1 MLYVNAN
8 GNTVTMSRSPAI
20 AVVLALG
27 CVFSA
32 GVSASAMAP
41 TLRARSFA
49 PLSISG
55 VHFQPGERVRVAV
68 KSGTPHV
75 MHVRASEGGTFV
87 AVFRGVTVERC
98 DGLLVR
104 AAGSK
109 GSGTVLRLLPLMCA
123 STNPG

>member
-1 MLYVNAN
+1 MVDAN
-8 GNTVTMSRSPAI
+8 GNTVIMSRLRTI
-20 AVVLALG
+20 TVVLVLG
-27 CVFSA
+27 YVLSA
-32 GVSASAMAP
+32 GASASATAP

-49 PLSISG
+49 PLSVSG
-55 VHFQPGERVRVAV
+55 THFQPGEHIRVAL

-75 MHVRASEGGTFV
+75 MHIRASDSGTFV
-87 AVFRGVTVERC
+87 AVFHGVTIERC

-109 GSGTVLRLLPLMCA
+109 GSSTVLRLLPLMCA